1 MKILE
6 KKIIEDI
13 IEKFIS
19 IQEIYHPLEDTQTD
33 YSSVKAW
40 IKIIKNDGY
49 NDDMMIDVVEYIFK
63 LIEKEK
69 KEEATL
75 LLLLS
80 CATNDDLPMYILGR
94 ELYKGELFRENRV
107 ASFGIFTS
115 LLEKNY
121 SEAICDLA
129 QFYRQGIYV
138 KEDKKYAISLYRMAS
153 QLGLKRAY
161 SHYLEL
167 TQK

>member
-1 MKILE
+1 MNILE

-13 IEKFIS
+13 ILKFIS
-19 IQEIYHPLEDTQTD
+19 IQDTYPLIEDTQTD
-33 YSSVKAW
+33 YPSVKAW

-49 NDDMMIDVVEYIFK
+49 SRDMMIEIVEYIFK
-63 LIEKEK
+63 LIEKGK

-80 CATNDDLPMYILGR
+80 CATGDDLPMYILGR
-94 ELYKGELFRENRV
+94 ELFKGELFKQNKV

-115 LLEKNY
+115 LLEKKY

-129 QFYRQGIYV
+129 QFYRFGIYV
-138 KEDKKYAISLYRMAS
+138 KVDRKYAIELYKMAS
-153 QLGLKRAY
+153 ELGLKRAY
-161 SHYLEL
+161 THYKEL